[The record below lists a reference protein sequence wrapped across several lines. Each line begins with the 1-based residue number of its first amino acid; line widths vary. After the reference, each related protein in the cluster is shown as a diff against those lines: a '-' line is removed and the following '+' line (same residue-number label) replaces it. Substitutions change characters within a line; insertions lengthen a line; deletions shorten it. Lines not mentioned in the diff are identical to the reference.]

1 MNQTD
6 SLVYKLQKL
15 CSSVLPEK
23 STWSIDEI
31 YNKLYGDS
39 KYEKQKTLENLEEG
53 LKRLEEKG
61 AVIFVNDFES
71 ISLVEP
77 KLLELVEM
85 DRSK

>member
-6 SLVYKLQKL
+6 SLVYRLQKL

-31 YNKLYGDS
+31 YNKVYGDS
-39 KYEKQKTLENLEEG
+39 EYEKQKTLENLKED
-53 LKRLEEKG
+53 LKILEEKG

-71 ISLVEP
+71 ISLIEP
-77 KLLELVEM
+77 KLFELMAM

>member
-1 MNQTD
+1 M
-6 SLVYKLQKL
+6 

-39 KYEKQKTLENLEEG
+39 ENEKQKTLENLKAG

-77 KLLELVEM
+77 KLFELVGM
-85 DRSK
+85 DGSK